1 MNVLT
6 LFCIVFLCVI
16 SIFLFNQ
23 SNVIYKKM
31 PIVILAFILGFSAL
45 LWMIFLYGALRGAFI
60 YLGVLSLSGMFYT
73 LIRYKL
79 VKQ

>member
-1 MNVLT
+1 MNVLP
-6 LFCIVFLCVI
+6 LFLIIFLCVI
-16 SIFLFNQ
+16 GIFLLNE
-23 SNVIYKKM
+23 SNVIYKKKL
-31 PIVILAFILGFSAL
+31 ILILVFILGFSAL
-45 LWMIFLYGALRGAFI
+45 LWVIFLYGALRGSFI